1 MDRARVERLVADVR
15 AARERQDPFAF
26 VDLGGRLALRLQGAG
41 GVRTSFVTSEE
52 RAAIEAAIEASPRG
66 FVVGTVEVRFDERVR
81 SYVARDGGVS
91 LLFVDLPE
99 DPPSAVTL
107 ALLSER
113 YLWVHANEPRICEE
127 AAVHLDRR
135 EWRRVELDDGF
146 ASAYSGVV
154 LPDGILVDGHD
165 GDSGDVD
172 RVMRFDPSGL
182 VGRTVRGQAPEG
194 MWIGRLGKRL
204 LLTVDSH
211 GDPALGRVLRPR

>member
-127 AAVHLDRR
+127 AAVHLDRLAATWSTNPAAIR
-135 EWRRVELDDGF
+135 AALRLSSVTFFGTKVTPLLATGEPFGHHVAELELDANG
-146 ASAYSGVV
+146 GVV
-154 LPDGILVDGHD
+154 AVTLAG
-165 GDSGDVD
+165 
-172 RVMRFDPSGL
+172 
-182 VGRTVRGQAPEG
+182 
-194 MWIGRLGKRL
+194 
-204 LLTVDSH
+204 
-211 GDPALGRVLRPR
+211 